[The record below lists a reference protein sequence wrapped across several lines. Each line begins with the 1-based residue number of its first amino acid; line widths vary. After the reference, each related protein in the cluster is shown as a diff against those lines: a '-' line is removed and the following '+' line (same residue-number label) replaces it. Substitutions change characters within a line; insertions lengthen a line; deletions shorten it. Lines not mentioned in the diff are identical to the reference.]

1 MIYLIAG
8 LTAFFLVLATLTV
21 TLFRN
26 RARFAPLLFLLAFI
40 SASIGGLF
48 LWEASEVPSPL
59 IGRPLPE
66 FSLTP
71 VGGGTPV
78 THEYFADGKVR
89 VINVWASWC
98 TPCRVEHG
106 MLMEMKDQGIEII
119 GLNYKDD
126 PEKSAAFLAELGNPF
141 VANLEDPRG
150 RTAIDLGVYGVPE
163 SFVVDGEGRI
173 AHKHIGPILEMQL
186 PDLLA
191 KIAEVQQAKAQ

>member
-1 MIYLIAG
+1 MIYVVGG
-8 LTAFFLVLATLTV
+8 LTAVFLLLGVLTLTM
-21 TLFRN
+21 LRN
-26 RARFAPLLFLLAFI
+26 RVRFAPLMFLLAFI
-40 SASIGGLF
+40 SASLGGLF

-71 VGGGTPV
+71 VGGGAPITQ
-78 THEYFADGKVR
+78 EYFADGKVR

-106 MLMEMKDQGIEII
+106 MLMAMRAQGIEII

-126 PEKSAAFLAELGNPF
+126 PEKSAAFLGELGDPF

-163 SFVVDGEGRI
+163 SFVIDGEGRI
-173 AHKHIGPILEMQL
+173 AHKHIGPILDMQL

-191 KIAEVQQAKAQ
+191 KIDSIKQGKAK